1 MSKVKSHRE
10 IRKEKEKEKEWYVKV
25 INILIG
31 SLLYSIAINAFIIPH
46 RLLSGGVAGIS
57 LILQYVSSIP
67 SGYWVFIINI
77 PVFIIGYKLVNREFV
92 ILSFIGMI
100 SMSIFLVL
108 TRDIVSVLKIE
119 DIFISTLAGAVIS
132 GIGMGMIFKQGA
144 SQGGTDIV
152 AIILRRRNGM
162 KMSTLYFALNGVI
175 AMMGI
180 FVTNLTLTLYTLLLM
195 YIKSTVIDKVLNS
208 FNKKKILLIVTS
220 KEEEVSDCIIKKI
233 GRGTTFLYGEGAY
246 TGVKRKIIYC
256 VVSESELNMVQKLV
270 EEIDEAALI
279 SVSEAA
285 DVHGNGFLQSAI

>member
-1 MSKVKSHRE
+1 
-10 IRKEKEKEKEWYVKV
+10 
-25 INILIG
+25 
-31 SLLYSIAINAFIIPH
+31 
-46 RLLSGGVAGIS
+46 
-57 LILQYVSSIP
+57 
-67 SGYWVFIINI
+67 
-77 PVFIIGYKLVNREFV
+77 
-92 ILSFIGMI
+92 
-100 SMSIFLVL
+100 
-108 TRDIVSVLKIE
+108 
-119 DIFISTLAGAVIS
+119 
-132 GIGMGMIFKQGA
+132 MIFKQGA

>member
-1 MSKVKSHRE
+1 
-10 IRKEKEKEKEWYVKV
+10 
-25 INILIG
+25 
-31 SLLYSIAINAFIIPH
+31 
-46 RLLSGGVAGIS
+46 
-57 LILQYVSSIP
+57 
-67 SGYWVFIINI
+67 
-77 PVFIIGYKLVNREFV
+77 
-92 ILSFIGMI
+92 
-100 SMSIFLVL
+100 
-108 TRDIVSVLKIE
+108 
-119 DIFISTLAGAVIS
+119 
-132 GIGMGMIFKQGA
+132 MGMIFKQGA

-180 FVTNLTLTLYTLLLM
+180 FVTNLTLTMYTLLLM

-256 VVSESELNMVQKLV
+256 VVSENELNMVQKLV

-285 DVHGNGFLQSAI
+285 DVHGNGFLRSAI